1 MTSWTVEALASKA
14 RKFCD
19 DAEYQ
24 SEPFGKRNWGG
35 QLHSLCSYQG
45 KLKPSIAHF
54 LIQRFTS
61 AGDSV
66 LDPMSG
72 VGTVPLE
79 ARRLGRVG
87 FAGDLSPLAH
97 IVSRAKLE
105 PIVEAKVWDHLI
117 QLEFALASGK
127 PVVDAERHS
136 EFGLNRTLREYF
148 HPDTLSEILLA
159 RQFFLDA
166 KSSNEDSP
174 ELSLVWTAVLHI
186 LHGNRPYSLSRRS
199 HPITPF
205 APRGEFEYKS
215 VLEYTRRRLHR
226 VLSPLLDLQTQGLAG
241 RSIQQ
246 SFEGSADEFG
256 KVDSVITSPPFAQSL
271 RFWSSNWMRL
281 WFSGWDP
288 LDFKDRPGDF
298 LESRQ
303 RKSMDVYS
311 EFSQAMA
318 TVIKPAGS
326 LILHL
331 GETKSLNMAR
341 EIEPLLGKNFDV
353 AYVGRESV
361 ESGETHGLK
370 DKGSTVA
377 HGYLFAV
384 RKG

>member
-1 MTSWTVEALASKA
+1 MTTWTVDTLASAA
-14 RKFCD
+14 RAFCD
-19 DAEYQ
+19 DADYQ
-24 SEPFGKRNWGG
+24 NEPFGKRNWGG

-54 LIQRFTS
+54 LVRNFTS
-61 AGDSV
+61 PGDIV

-79 ARRLGRVG
+79 ARRLGRIG

-97 IVSRAKLE
+97 TVSRAKLE
-105 PIVEAKVWDHLI
+105 PVEGSKVSDHLL
-117 QLEFALASGK
+117 QLERAIHSGA
-127 PVVDAERHS
+127 PAIDAERHLD
-136 EFGLNRTLREYF
+136 FGLNRPLREYF
-148 HPDTLSEILLA
+148 HPDTLTELILA

-166 KSSNEDSP
+166 EARNDVSP
-174 ELSLVWTAVLHI
+174 ELSLIWTAVLHI

-205 APRGEFEYKS
+205 APRGDFEYKS
-215 VLEYTRRRLHR
+215 VLQYTKRRLDR
-226 VLSPLLDLQTQGLAG
+226 ILNPLLELQAQTLAG

-246 SFEGSADEFG
+246 SFEHSAAEFG
-256 KVDSVITSPPFAQSL
+256 TVDSVITSPPFAQSL

-288 LDFKDRPGDF
+288 SDFRNRPTEF
-298 LESRQ
+298 LEARQ
-303 RKSMDVYS
+303 QKSMDVYS

-318 TVIKPAGS
+318 SVIKPAGS

-331 GETKSLNMAR
+331 GETKSLNMAL
-341 EIEPLLGKNFDV
+341 EIEPMLSTHFDV

-384 RKG
+384 RKS